1 MPKPMFFPLLRV
13 AMLSLLLAS
22 CATGRAPGG
31 SGQLPAFSRD
41 SGIDKAWEVNVD
53 QRAQASPRAFSA
65 PVVVHAPGGD
75 LIVIA
80 GHDARVHVY
89 DASGSEVRRIP
100 IDAPSDSG
108 MVALDDR
115 HVVTGDM
122 DGTMYCI
129 DVVAGAI
136 SWKQPLSSLMMADP
150 VLIDGDIIVATGDN
164 RIYRF
169 SPKGEKRWSYAGI
182 PGGLGMYMAPSPLV
196 DGNTIVAL
204 FNNGDVADIKADTGD
219 LLWRQQLMLDD
230 NAVVL
235 SELKVPLAAAV
246 DVPAYGG
253 GAGAYLVSLY
263 QGDSYFL
270 SKQDGSRQQHR
281 QISLKSTPVVAG
293 NVVYAADSHG
303 ALQALDAAS
312 GSTLWKTQLT
322 PGELVGPVLW
332 NQALWVADDRGSVY
346 RVDEQG
352 HVLGHLRLKGHF
364 DRAPVAE
371 SHGVILR
378 NDLGSL
384 YFLH

>member
-1 MPKPMFFPLLRV
+1 MPKSKILPLLGM

-22 CATGRAPGG
+22 CATGRSANT
-31 SGQLPAFSRD
+31 QLPAFGRD
-41 SGIDKAWEVNVD
+41 FGIDKAWEVNVD
-53 QRAQASPRAFSA
+53 QRSPASPRAFSA
-65 PVVVHAPGGD
+65 PVVVHSAGGD
-75 LIVIA
+75 LIVVA

-89 DASGSEVRRIP
+89 DTRGSEVRRIP

-108 MVALDDR
+108 MVALDER
-115 HVVTGDM
+115 HVVTGDQ
-122 DGTMYCI
+122 DGRLYCI
-129 DVVAGAI
+129 DVVAGTI
-136 SWKQPLSSLMMADP
+136 SWKQSLSSLMMANP

-219 LLWRQQLMLDD
+219 LLWRQQLLLDD
-230 NAVVL
+230 NAAVL

-246 DVPAYGG
+246 NVPAYNG

-270 SKQDGSRQQHR
+270 SRQDGSRQQHR
-281 QISLKSTPVVAG
+281 RISLKSTPLVVG
-293 NVVYAADSHG
+293 NVIYAADSHG
-303 ALQALDAAS
+303 ALQALDASS
-312 GSTLWKTQLT
+312 GGTLWKTQLT

-332 NQALWVADDRGSVY
+332 NHALWVADDRGSVY

-352 HVLGHLRLKGHF
+352 HVIGHLRLLGHF
-364 DRAPVAE
+364 DRAPITEAR
-371 SHGVILR
+371 GVILR

-384 YFLH
+384 YLLH